1 MSHPAQLGARLQYVE
16 IFLTIYVLIREAG
29 DILVTK
35 YHKKGKIHQR
45 REEAKYNIS
54 TFQLAMSQDQ

>member
-16 IFLTIYVLIREAG
+16 NFLTIYVLIREAG

-45 REEAKYNIS
+45 REEAK
-54 TFQLAMSQDQ
+54 